1 MKAHIPKARERV
13 LTYIL
18 DDTTAATLSLILEK
32 MSVEEYRVP
41 ANKLGQKVGVLAGYT
56 GFEGTQ
62 CEDGFSVGESML
74 CMCGLSSG
82 RVNQLLEQLR
92 ENHIDIPL
100 KAVVTATNQN
110 WSFARLAEA
119 LQEERKALAQ
129 KNARPNKP

>member
-1 MKAHIPKARERV
+1 MKAHIPKARELV
-13 LTYIL
+13 LTYIP
-18 DDTTAATLSLILEK
+18 DDTTAAALSLILEK

-41 ANKLGQKVGVLAGYT
+41 TNELGQKVGFLAGYT
-56 GFEGTQ
+56 GFERIQ

-92 ENHIDIPL
+92 EQHIDIPL

-119 LQEERKALAQ
+119 LQEERKALAHERGRH
-129 KNARPNKP
+129 N